1 MILVSGIAV
10 VDLIASGLPHV
21 ARPGELVFGSIRVSL
36 GGHAC
41 NVSVDLAQLGFP
53 KSRLRVVFPAGRD
66 VFGPFGTMS
75 AAQAPSTGW
84 TPSLQPS

>member
-21 ARPGELVFGSIRVSL
+21 ARPGELVF
-36 GGHAC
+36 
-41 NVSVDLAQLGFP
+41 
-53 KSRLRVVFPAGRD
+53 PAGRD
-66 VFGPFGTMS
+66 VFGPFCTMS

-84 TPSLQPS
+84 TLSLQPS